1 MSAFL
6 EDTLWSKS
14 KVFLERAL
22 KARDDDDAST
32 YHLWAALSI
41 ELLAKAALAH
51 VHPSLVADPNDIKSL
66 LHACGVKDPPDKRSV
81 TAKTVYERLTFL
93 SVDFD
98 EKLKKDCMFMANR
111 RNAELHSGESPVA
124 ELDIRAWVFSFWRAV
139 KVILAIQKKSLEA
152 WVGNEEAERVEKI
165 LKDQSQLTS
174 LAVAARIERRA
185 NEFNTKFPIGSNE
198 RDDVIARS
206 QARPVPRNI
215 IMSSDESDET
225 TCPSCGSKAWLL
237 GFESDEEVIDINYG
251 DPSDPFSNVEAWE
264 TVRKY
269 FSVSAFKCIE
279 CGLALEGR
287 NELGSTELAS
297 EFAREE
303 EREPDYEPDYGNC

>member
-32 YHLWAALSI
+32 FHLWAALSI

-51 VHPSLVADPNDIKSL
+51 VHPSLVADPSDIKSL
-66 LHACGVKDPPDKRSV
+66 LHACGVKDPPDKKSI

-98 EKLKKDCMFMANR
+98 EKLKKECMFMANR
-111 RNAELHSGESPVA
+111 RNTELHSGESPVA
-124 ELDIRAWVFSFWRAV
+124 ELDLRAWVPSFWRAV
-139 KVILAIQKKSLEA
+139 KVILAIQSKSLEA
-152 WVGNEEAERVEKI
+152 WVGNEEAGRVEI
-165 LKDQSQLTS
+165 FLDDLSQFTS
-174 LAVAARIERRA
+174 QAVAARIARRA
-185 NEFNTKFPIGSNE
+185 AEFTRKYPIGSNE
-198 RDDVIARS
+198 RHDVIARS
-206 QARPVPRNI
+206 QARPVPRSI
-215 IMSSDESDET
+215 IMSSDESDEA

-237 GFESDEEVIDINYG
+237 GFESDEEVIDFNYG
-251 DPSDPFSNVEAWE
+251 DSSDPFGNVEAWE

-269 FSVSAFKCIE
+269 YSVDAFRCIE
-279 CGLALEGR
+279 CGLVLEGR
-287 NELGSTELAS
+287 DELSSTDLAS
-297 EFAREE
+297 EFTREE